1 MTTSKTLGTS
11 TQNKN
16 YIAVDTETY
25 YEGTQKGLKSI
36 QIYGM
41 IDGEIYQ
48 EYMTASSYKMSDH
61 LIRMELANKFF
72 SFFEK
77 LKNDTEVAFFN
88 IDFDISQVLYYMT
101 NKAGYNIKHIGD
113 PKRFNL
119 KKGEMMILESD
130 RNMYMV
136 MFRTKKHGRSIR
148 MIDLFNFL
156 PGSKLDSAAES
167 WLGEH
172 KVVVE
177 DKKFPKRAPTDEE
190 KIYGMKDAEL
200 TYKLFMELRNSNVI
214 EGEKYVTIAGR
225 TLGHFKD
232 YLKSEFG
239 VTLDEYFF
247 MTSDKD
253 EILRYKQECEEQLR
267 TSTRGGMCMAVHK
280 GVFEHCTHVD
290 ARSMYPTQCV
300 RDFIPSGPVLKEPPI
315 TPYTYIVYPV
325 GFFELKEGKLPYF
338 QWRRKS
344 QCVHYAYRTTYEP
357 GEYVSDCILDGTYGV
372 WEAEWEIIK
381 ENYNITML
389 EEDKKIYIEMRENIA
404 LKKYVQQLY
413 EGKMNNTGS
422 KRLYYKYLL
431 NALYGKFLSRPDGV
445 GIDYIDG
452 KRVKV
457 EENDRNTYYLPIG
470 MWIAMMGRVTLFKA
484 MSSIPVDNIL
494 YCDTDSIIFKGD
506 VFPDIKIGKYLGE
519 WSVEAEDVSVY
530 IVGPKTYQELTKDGK
545 LTTKCAGMPSDEIKK
560 RKWLEIYE
568 GYMIKCRK
576 PRRDP
581 VTWAINF
588 EETQYEIST
597 RAQIFRGRGL

>member
-1 MTTSKTLGTS
+1 MTISKTSDTS
-11 TQNKN
+11 TQSKN
-16 YIAVDTETY
+16 FIAVDTETY
-25 YEGTQKGLKSI
+25 YEGNQKGLKSI

-41 IDGEIYQ
+41 VNDEIYQ
-48 EYMTASSYKMSDH
+48 EYMAASSYRLSDH
-61 LIRMELANKFF
+61 LIRIELATKFF
-72 SFFEK
+72 NFFEK
-77 LKNDTEVAFFN
+77 QTRDTEVAFFN

-101 NKAGYNIKHIGD
+101 NNAGYEIKHIGD

-130 RNMYMV
+130 RNMYLV
-136 MFRTKKHGRSIR
+136 MFRTKKYGRTIR

-172 KVVVE
+172 KIVVE
-177 DKKFPKRAPTDEE
+177 DKKFPKRMPTEEE
-190 KIYGMKDAEL
+190 KVYGMKDAEL
-200 TYKLFMELRNSNVI
+200 TYKLFMELRASNVI
-214 EGEKYVTIAGR
+214 EGDRYVTIAGR

-232 YLKSEFG
+232 YLKSEFD

-253 EILRYKQECEEQLR
+253 EIQRYKDQCECQLR
-267 TSTRGGMCMAVHK
+267 TSTRGGMCMAVQK

-300 RDFIPSGPVLKEPPI
+300 RDFIPSGPVLSEPPI
-315 TPYTYIVYPV
+315 TPHTYIVYPV
-325 GFFELKEGKLPYF
+325 GFFRLKKGKLPYF

-344 QCVHYAYRTTYEP
+344 QCVHYAYMTTYEP
-357 GEYVSDCILDGTYGV
+357 GEYVSDCCLDGTYGL
-372 WEAEWEIIK
+372 WEDEWKIVQ
-381 ENYNITML
+381 ENYGIEQL
-389 EEDKKIYIEMRENIA
+389 DDSKRVYIEMRENIA
-404 LKKYVQQLY
+404 LKNYVNELY
-413 EGKMNNTGS
+413 QGKLVNTGS
-422 KRLYYKYLL
+422 KKLYFKYLL
-431 NALYGKFLSRPDGV
+431 NSLYGKFLSRPDGV

-457 EENDRNTYYLPIG
+457 DEDNRTTYYLPIG
-470 MWIAMMGRVTLFKA
+470 MWIAMMGRVTLFRA
-484 MSSIPVDNIL
+484 MSSIPVENVL

-506 VFPDIKIGKYLGE
+506 VFPDIKIGKNLGE

-530 IVGPKTYQELTKDGK
+530 VVGPKTYQELTADGH

-568 GYMIKCRK
+568 GFVIKCRK